1 MEEKKPKIALKTLFF
16 KDTGGYSSKRF
27 LGVIG
32 FLVCVIVFIIAFIF
46 KLQIPEFGD
55 LLLTVSASL
64 VGLDSV
70 ASIFKKSVNK

>member
-32 FLVCVIVFIIAFIF
+32 FLVCVIVFIAAFIF
-46 KLQIPEFGD
+46 ELQIPEFGD